1 MSLILV
7 SLTNYWVMMATIVL
21 STIFYRLRCIYVNTA
36 RCLRRLDALGRS
48 AIISRTNA
56 TISGLSTIRAT
67 NSKQTLID
75 EFNALQNQNT
85 SVCFIFK
92 ASTRAI
98 AFWLELIC
106 VLYMATAIGIFILF
120 ENRTFYTFSSYLKKN
135 QFQIRQ
141 RYWWILK

>member
-7 SLTNYWVMMATIVL
+7 GLSNYWVMAATIVM
-21 STIFYRLRCIYVNTA
+21 SVIFYRLRCIYVNTA
-36 RCLRRLDALGRS
+36 RCLRRLEALGRS
-48 AIISRTNA
+48 AIMSHTNA

-67 NSKQTLID
+67 NSKDILIT

-85 SVCFIFK
+85 SICFVFK

-106 VLYMATAIGIFILF
+106 VFYMATAIGIFITF
-120 ENRTFYTFSSYLKKN
+120 PNRKSKY
-135 QFQIRQ
+135 R
-141 RYWWILK
+141 